1 MQISINIKAQRTEDP
16 GIGTSFEKPL
26 DRLVGKDG
34 SFMVERGGSVGSLRE
49 GFIALV
55 TMSVG
60 RLIGTFVFGYLGMNL
75 LFGTIYMLL
84 GVEHIGNA
92 DATSLASRWLS
103 AVGMSIQTLTTVG
116 YGSLYP
122 DSTGAWIVA
131 AVEGVFG
138 ILGFSLISAVI
149 FARFARPNTR
159 LAYSDKA
166 LIAPFK
172 DGWALMLRLANK
184 RSTLLL
190 EVEARLMLVMADVD
204 DQGERL
210 NYYAMKLQLD
220 KVNFMP
226 LTWTVVHPITP
237 ESPLAGMTEAEL
249 RRRRAEVILMLKGVD
264 EGYMQQVYTR
274 HSYRFDEIAW
284 GGRYVRAFGS
294 QNGSMRLDL
303 EKLHAFTPVEAPER
317 LPS

>member
-1 MQISINIKAQRTEDP
+1 MEIAINTKAQRTEDP

-34 SFMVERGGSVGSLRE
+34 SFMVDRAGQVASLRE

-55 TMSVG
+55 TMPIG
-60 RLIGTFVFGYLGMNL
+60 RLIMTFVGGYLSMNL
-75 LFGTIYMLL
+75 LFGSLYMLM
-84 GVEHIGNA
+84 GVENVGNA
-92 DATSLASRWLS
+92 NMTTLASRWLS
-103 AVGMSIQTLTTVG
+103 AIGMSIQTLTTVG

-122 DSTGAWIVA
+122 DSTGAWIIA

-159 LAYSDKA
+159 LAYSEKA

-172 DGWALMLRLANK
+172 DGWALMLRLANR

-190 EVEARLMLVMADVD
+190 EVEARMMLVMADMD

-210 NYYAMKLQLD
+210 NYYVMKLQLD
-220 KVNFMP
+220 RVSFLP
-226 LTWTVVHPITP
+226 LTWTVVHPITAD
-237 ESPLAGMTEAEL
+237 SPLAGMTEEEL
-249 RRRRAEVILMLKGVD
+249 RKRRAEVILILKGVD
-264 EGYMQQVYTR
+264 EGYMQHVYTR

-294 QNGSMRLDL
+294 KDGSMRLDL
-303 EKLHAFTPVEAPER
+303 EKLHEFTVVEAPQR